1 MQTLQDAALVSSAM
15 RLLYKRLYKRLMRR
29 TEHQMITISRMP
41 PYCSAWM
48 HRLLRHVGTQLPAA
62 VGAVYLFGLVLRVPA
77 HSIILASNFT
87 RIDNLVS
94 RRSGGLEIPA
104 LWSSGVL
111 GISKLAGSS
120 PVGRLAADPTEQQ
133 ASPAPAEWIRVGIM
147 VNRENCL
154 SIAVY
159 RQNHAQDSRGSGESL

>member
-1 MQTLQDAALVSSAM
+1 MQTLQDAAQASAACCVCYTSGSCAAQSTKGSQYHACRFVVAHGCTGCCGMLVRSS
-15 RLLYKRLYKRLMRR
+15 R
-29 TEHQMITISRMP
+29 
-41 PYCSAWM
+41 
-48 HRLLRHVGTQLPAA
+48 QLWE
-62 VGAVYLFGLVLRVPA
+62 LFTRSGWCLRVPA

-133 ASPAPAEWIRVGIM
+133 ASPAAAECWIRVGIM
-147 VNRENCL
+147 LDRENCL
-154 SIAVY
+154 SAAVY